1 MPVLTCGHG
10 ILCKPAETPMD
21 ISQMP
26 VCAVIYLK
34 NAGSPPRTPVLLRA
48 CVVERR
54 MEASL
59 RGNLPEKCRTPFPG
73 HPFCASLRGRN
84 AHGHFTRASLRVHLL
99 KQCRTPMRPPRLNT
113 GPLVLPQRPVQ
124 CGHTVWEIEVD
135 A

>member
-48 CVVERR
+48 CVVETL

-59 RGNLPEKCRTPFPG
+59 RGNLKVKCWTPSPDTCFVRACVVETRMDILQELV
-73 HPFCASLRGRN
+73 CA
-84 AHGHFTRASLRVHLL
+84 F
-99 KQCRTPMRPPRLNT
+99 
-113 GPLVLPQRPVQ
+113 
-124 CGHTVWEIEVD
+124 IY
-135 A
+135 